1 MGPDEKSTL
10 FATSTNNPGSSRS
23 TTMALNDKTEKISE
37 KYQEKEYKML
47 AIPTFKNFGQIEIP
61 ICYITGNPIVAR
73 VTNSISTTATFQI
86 SCQSWKINSNF
97 FDGQFEST
105 RLGFEL

>member
-10 FATSTNNPGSSRS
+10 FATSTNNPGSSASRS
-23 TTMALNDKTEKISE
+23 TTMASNDKTEKI
-37 KYQEKEYKML
+37 QEKSQECKML

-73 VTNSISTTATFQI
+73 VTNSISTTATTQI
-86 SCQSWKINSNF
+86 PLFRFHANHGK
-97 FDGQFEST
+97 
-105 RLGFEL
+105 